1 MNKTL
6 MIISLVF
13 ISLLAVSAVSAAD
26 NVSDV
31 VEVSN
36 AEDSNVVAVDSED
49 EIVSTDVADE
59 VVAVDSED
67 EVVGPDVA
75 HKEDLISKD
84 SKSEDSLKIGSSGS
98 GSSFDFSKMFNGTS
112 IDLGNGTKFNLS
124 DLLNGTTLSFGNGTS
139 INISD
144 LLNGN
149 FSFGNGT
156 SFNISSLLNSST
168 FGNGTFD
175 FSSIMNIFGGGSK
188 ETSGS
193 KETIEAEDLTKIYT
207 TNTKYSVTVKK
218 GNETLTSGTVIFT
231 VDNKEVNGHIGSNGV
246 ATVSLK
252 DLKPGTHYVL
262 VEYGDVLVKKVITV
276 KKATPKL
283 TAKNKA
289 FKVKAKVKK
298 YAVTLKTNEGKAL
311 KNTKVTI
318 KVKGKT
324 YSAKTNSKGK
334 ATFKITKLTKKGK
347 FKATVKSK
355 ATACYKSVS
364 KKVTITVKK

>member
-67 EVVGPDVA
+67 EVVGADVA
-75 HKEDLISKD
+75 EKEDVISKD
-84 SKSEDSLKIGSSGS
+84 SKSEDSLKIGSSGN

-175 FSSIMNIFGGGSK
+175 FSSIINMFG
-188 ETSGS
+188 GS
-193 KETIEAEDLTKIYT
+193 KETIEAADLTKVYT
-207 TNTKYSVTVKK
+207 ANTKYSVTVKK

-231 VDNKEVNGHIGSNGV
+231 IDNKEVTGHIGSNGV
-246 ATVSLK
+246 ATASLK
-252 DLKPGTHYVL
+252 NLKPGTHFVV

-289 FKVKAKVKK
+289 FKKAKKTKK

-324 YSAKTNSKGK
+324 YKAQTNSKGK
-334 ATFKITKLTKKGK
+334 ATFKITKLNKKGK
-347 FKATVKSK
+347 FKAVVKSK
-355 ATACYKSVS
+355 KTDCYNSVS
-364 KKVTITVKK
+364 KKVKITVK

>member
-67 EVVGPDVA
+67 EVVGADVA
-75 HKEDLISKD
+75 EKEDVISKD
-84 SKSEDSLKIGSSGS
+84 SKSEDSLKIGSSGN

-175 FSSIMNIFGGGSK
+175 FSSIINMFG
-188 ETSGS
+188 GS
-193 KETIEAEDLTKIYT
+193 KETIEAADLTKVYT
-207 TNTKYSVTVKK
+207 ANTKYSVTVKK

-231 VDNKEVNGHIGSNGV
+231 IDNKEVTGHIGSDGV

-252 DLKPGTHYVL
+252 NLKPGTHFVV

-289 FKVKAKVKK
+289 FKKAKKTKK

-324 YSAKTNSKGK
+324 YKAQTNSKGK
-334 ATFKITKLTKKGK
+334 ATFKITKLNKKGK
-347 FKATVKSK
+347 FKAVVKSK
-355 ATACYKSVS
+355 KLIATIQYL
-364 KKVTITVKK
+364 KK

>member
-49 EIVSTDVADE
+49 DVVSTDVADDVE
-59 VVAVDSED
+59 VVAADSED
-67 EVVGPDVA
+67 EVLSTDVVE
-75 HKEDLISKD
+75 KEDKLSKD
-84 SKSEDSLKIGSSGS
+84 SASDDTLKIGSSGN

-139 INISD
+139 INISS

-188 ETSGS
+188 ET
-193 KETIEAEDLTKIYT
+193 IEAEDLTKIYT
-207 TNTKYSVTVKK
+207 TNTKYSATVKK

-252 DLKPGTHYVL
+252 DLKPGTHYVI

>member
-67 EVVGPDVA
+67 EVVGADVA
-75 HKEDLISKD
+75 EKEDVISKD
-84 SKSEDSLKIGSSGS
+84 SKSEDSLKIGSSGN

-175 FSSIMNIFGGGSK
+175 FSSIINMFG
-188 ETSGS
+188 GS
-193 KETIEAEDLTKIYT
+193 KETIEAADLTKVYT
-207 TNTKYSVTVKK
+207 ANTKYSVTVKK

-231 VDNKEVNGHIGSNGV
+231 IDNKEVTGHIGSDGV

-252 DLKPGTHYVL
+252 NLKPGTHFVV

-289 FKVKAKVKK
+289 FKKAKKTKK

-324 YSAKTNSKGK
+324 YKAQTNSKGK
-334 ATFKITKLTKKGK
+334 ATFKITKLNKKGK
-347 FKATVKSK
+347 FKAVVKSK
-355 ATACYKSVS
+355 KTDCYNSVS
-364 KKVTITVKK
+364 KKVKITVK